1 MEATYN
7 KKFTDIEKDKKM
19 QSRRINAKNA
29 VREAIR
35 DS

>member
-7 KKFTDIEKDKKM
+7 KKFTDIEKDNKM
-19 QSRRINAKNA
+19 RTRRINAKTA